1 MSFSNLIVGLGNPGQ
16 EYRHTRHNIGFRVI
30 DHLLDR
36 HSNSLA
42 QNLCRSIVWCQDL
55 HRQGVVLAKPL
66 TFMNHSGQAVGQLID
81 QYEVPPEQTLIIYD
95 DLNLA
100 FGTFRIRRSGTAG
113 AQNGM
118 KSIIQHLKTT
128 DFPRLRVGIGQPT
141 IDSFIDHVL
150 SDFSEDEADQLE
162 GILATAV
169 DAVESFVQHGII
181 ATMNAFN
188 GKTDR

>member
-55 HRQGVVLAKPL
+55 YRQSVVLAKPL

-81 QYEVPPEQTLIIYD
+81 QYEVPPEQTLVIYD

-100 FGTFRIRRSGTAG
+100 FGTFRIRRSGSAG
-113 AQNGM
+113 GQNGM

-162 GILATAV
+162 GIIATAV
-169 DAVESFVQHGII
+169 DVVESFVQHGII

>member
-36 HSNSLA
+36 HPNSLA
-42 QNLCRSIVWCQDL
+42 QNLCWSIVWCQDL
-55 HRQGVVLAKPL
+55 YRQSVVLAKPL
-66 TFMNHSGQAVGQLID
+66 TFMNHSGQAVGQLIN
-81 QYEVPPEQTLIIYD
+81 QYEVPPEQTLVIYD

-100 FGTFRIRRSGTAG
+100 FGTFRIRRSGSAG
-113 AQNGM
+113 GQNGM
-118 KSIIQHLKTT
+118 KSIIDHLMTT
-128 DFPRLRVGIGQPT
+128 GFPRLRVGIGQPT
-141 IDSFIDHVL
+141 TDSFIDYVL

-162 GILATAV
+162 GIITTAADV
-169 DAVESFVQHGII
+169 VESFVQHGIV

-188 GKTDR
+188 RKTDR

>member
-55 HRQGVVLAKPL
+55 YRQGVVLAKPL

-113 AQNGM
+113 GQNGM

-188 GKTDR
+188 GKTDQ

>member
-16 EYRHTRHNIGFRVI
+16 EYRHTRHNIGFHVI

-36 HSNSLA
+36 HPNSLA

-55 HRQGVVLAKPL
+55 YRQSVVLAKPL

-81 QYEVPPEQTLIIYD
+81 QYEVPLEQILVIYD

-100 FGTFRIRRSGTAG
+100 FGTFRIRPSGSAG
-113 AQNGM
+113 GQNGM
-118 KSIIQHLKTT
+118 KSIIHSLETT
-128 DFPRLRVGIGQPT
+128 VFPRLRVGIGQPT
-141 IDSFIDHVL
+141 TDSFIDHVL

-162 GILATAV
+162 GIIATAV
-169 DAVESFVQHGII
+169 DAVESFVQYGIL

-188 GKTDR
+188 GEINR

>member
-55 HRQGVVLAKPL
+55 YRQSVVLAKPL

-81 QYEVPPEQTLIIYD
+81 QYEVPPEQTLVIYD

-100 FGTFRIRRSGTAG
+100 FGTFRIRRSGSAG
-113 AQNGM
+113 GQNGM

-162 GILATAV
+162 GIIATAV

-188 GKTDR
+188 GKENR